1 MHTTDMYTGT
11 MIEELVESVRRAEEH
26 ALAERMLRA
35 EFLHRDGHAT
45 YVYEQPMV
53 YDHPRVESWPA
64 MEIGVA

>member
-1 MHTTDMYTGT
+1 
-11 MIEELVESVRRAEEH
+11 MIEQLVESVRRAEEH

-45 YVYEQPMV
+45 YVYEQPIV